1 MSVGIRLAH
10 DADAEAIAAI
20 YRPIVETTAI
30 SFETDAPDAAE
41 IRQRVADTLPVYPWL
56 VCDIDGEVAGYAYAT
71 KHRVRAAYRWSVD
84 TSVYIDEARRRLGVG
99 RGLYQSLFAILAA
112 QGFVNAFAGIAL
124 PNPGS
129 VGLHEA
135 VGFAPLGVY
144 RRVGFKFGEWR
155 DVGWWQLALKA
166 HEASPGVPIDVDA
179 VRLRPEWAGLLA
191 RGEAAIRARA
201 A

>member
-1 MSVGIRLAH
+1 MSVEIRLAR

-41 IRQRVADTLPVYPWL
+41 ICQRVADTLPVYPWL

-124 PNPGS
+124 PNAGS

-191 RGEAAIRARA
+191 RGEAAIRAKA

>member
-1 MSVGIRLAH
+1 MSVEIRLAR

-41 IRQRVADTLPVYPWL
+41 IRQRVADTLPVYPWI